1 MVAISGWDMRSYPY
15 YADAVPMAAKETKRT
30 GQALAGDL
38 RQGGETDQQKSRSTR
53 AMAKSSGIVRK
64 KTRVGRWSSLQ
75 DSKARLQEHD
85 RGGCG
90 MVEEGF
96 SPEVGGCALVGKR
109 EGGDS
114 KGLGSGQ
121 PSAARRELARSSSS
135 RSRG

>member
-15 YADAVPMAAKETKRT
+15 YADAVPMTAKETKRT

-64 KTRVGRWSSLQ
+64 RQESGVGRLFRTAKQ
-75 DSKARLQEHD
+75 GYRNMIV
-85 RGGCG
+85 GVCG

-96 SPEVGGCALVGKR
+96 SPEVGGCALVGKK

-114 KGLGSGQ
+114 KGLESGQ
-121 PSAARRELARSSSS
+121 PSAACRELARSSSS